1 MNFNPRDILRKF
13 DQTTGRIDGCPLIT
27 RRLSDLKGLFFD
39 STAYESVLTGHDP
52 VVYTVS
58 SWDSAQGE
66 GQLHC
71 GLGVIMPGKIGD
83 EFFFTKGHVHSWREA
98 AEIYI
103 GLQGN
108 GKMILEEETTGN
120 SIVVELIRNSTVY
133 VPGHAAH
140 RTVNVG
146 DSPLVYLGIYPSEAG
161 HDYEAISKT
170 NFRKVVLAGDNGPVI
185 LDRAETKKP

>member
-1 MNFNPRDILRKF
+1 VLLNPSDILKKF

-27 RRLSDLKGLFFD
+27 RRLSDLKGLFLD
-39 STAYESVLTGHDP
+39 TTAYESALTRGDP
-52 VVYTVS
+52 VIYTVS
-58 SWDSAQGE
+58 SWDSAHGG

-83 EFFFTKGHVHSWREA
+83 EFFFTKGHLHSWREA

-103 GLQGN
+103 GFQGK
-108 GKMILEEETTGN
+108 GMMILQEETTDR
-120 SIVVELIRNSTVY
+120 SVVADLVPDSTVY
-133 VPGHAAH
+133 VPNHTAH

-161 HDYEAISKT
+161 HDYEAISKN
-170 NFRKVVLAGDNGPVI
+170 NFRKVVLAGDNGPVV
-185 LDRAETKKP
+185 LDRADGKTL